1 MKILTGRHDNV
12 IMDRLLINIEHR
24 KKELTDSLT
33 LNTPPDIKDIGIMVG
48 MIRMLNELPMMISKT
63 IREQDAE
70 E

>member
-1 MKILTGRHDNV
+1 MKILTGHHDNV

-48 MIRMLNELPMMISKT
+48 MIRMLNELPMMINKT